1 VARTA
6 LPKDVEKTVLTKS
19 RRRCAICFGLDRDTR
34 LKPGQIAHLDK
45 SNSNNIETNLAFL
58 CLTHH
63 DEYDSMSSQRK
74 NFTIAEVKEYRDELY
89 ATVGR
94 ALTQQVHFG
103 EVTIPRSDPYAGTY
117 IRIDSGPNSA
127 ELKLLPLPDSYE
139 DDVRYYISGLAIWGA
154 FRPAGPNL
162 GTIDGVATMGTGREL
177 VYARTRL
184 GGDLVKTTLMF
195 LGDGTL
201 LVAEENWVGA
211 YGMNVNFEGAYQR
224 AS

>member
-1 VARTA
+1 MARA
-6 LPKDVEKTVLTKS
+6 SLPKDVEKIVLTKS
-19 RRRCAICFGLDRDTR
+19 RRRCAICFGLDRDAR

-45 SNSNNIETNLAFL
+45 SNSNNSESNLAFL
-58 CLTHH
+58 CLAHH
-63 DEYDSMSSQRK
+63 DEYDSTSSQRK

-89 ATVGR
+89 TSMGR
-94 ALTQQVHFG
+94 ALAQQVHFG
-103 EVTIPRSDPYAGTY
+103 EVTVPRSDPYAGTY

-127 ELKLLPLPDSYE
+127 ELKLMPLPDSYE

-162 GTIDGVATMGTGREL
+162 GTIDGVATMGTSGEL
-177 VYARTRL
+177 VYARPRS
-184 GGDLVKTTLMF
+184 GGEPVRSTLMF
-195 LGDGTL
+195 LGDGKL
-201 LVAEENWVGA
+201 LVTEENWVGA